1 MVTLVRRLFGVRAYE
16 IRSYEIRSCHI
27 AKVLRLSTPT
37 TAGSLNRG
45 RRSTIASKR
54 LAHAVTHRARPLGA
68 AHGPGFRTPHEE

>member
-37 TAGSLNRG
+37 TAGSLNQRPTKHDSEQEAG
-45 RRSTIASKR
+45 ARSNASCPAARRS
-54 LAHAVTHRARPLGA
+54 ARGWL
-68 AHGPGFRTPHEE
+68 